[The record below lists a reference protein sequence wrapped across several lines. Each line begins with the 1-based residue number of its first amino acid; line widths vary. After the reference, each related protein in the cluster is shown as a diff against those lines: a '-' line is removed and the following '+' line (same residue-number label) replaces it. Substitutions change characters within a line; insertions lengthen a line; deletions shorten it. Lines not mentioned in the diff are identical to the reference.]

1 MLTDSRPLGPATSPA
16 TDQNAALGQN
26 APTAAAAVP
35 THGQPALHREGRET
49 LMSLAIGALLSA
61 PFVVGGVYGSVNV
74 WQRQQQ
80 ARAAFINRGLAY
92 EHLVEAPALPVLDLA
107 QTTHGRDL
115 FVTTCAWCHG
125 EDAKGKPGMGMDLVQ
140 SDFVAGKS
148 DTQLVT
154 FLSEGRPEAKPMAMP
169 PKGGQPDLTDA
180 DLSAIAT
187 YVRGLQDPRR
197 MPALP
202 AMVVNNEPNA
212 EQLAAATAAAGGDAE
227 LAGYIASGNKL
238 FHQSCVACHGK
249 GGVGIAGNGKALAKS
264 EFIASLNDD
273 ALLEFIQKGR
283 SPTDPKNSTGIQMP
297 PKGGNPA
304 LSEDDLLDIIAYL
317 RTLQAPGKPVA
328 TTKP

>member
-1 MLTDSRPLGPATSPA
+1 MSAEPRQTSPSA
-16 TDQNAALGQN
+16 RRPQTS
-26 APTAAAAVP
+26 
-35 THGQPALHREGRET
+35 EGRET
-49 LMSLAIGALLSA
+49 LKSLAIGLILSA
-61 PFVVGGVYGSVNV
+61 PFIAGGVYGSVNV
-74 WQRQQQ
+74 HQRQQQ
-80 ARAAFINRGLAY
+80 TRAAFVARGFAY
-92 EHLVEAPALPVLDLA
+92 ERLVGAPALPVLDLA
-107 QTTHGRDL
+107 LATHGRDL

-148 DTQLVT
+148 DPQLVD
-154 FLSEGRPEAKPMAMP
+154 FLSEGRPDAKPMAMP
-169 PKGGQPDLTDA
+169 PKGGQPDLKDS
-180 DLSAIAT
+180 DLAAIAT

-197 MPALP
+197 MPVLP
-202 AMVVNNEPNA
+202 AMVINKAPSA

-249 GGVGIAGNGKALAKS
+249 EGVGIAGNGKALAKN
-264 EFIASLNDD
+264 EFVTSLNDD

-283 SPTDPKNSTGIQMP
+283 SPSDPKNTTGIQMP

-317 RTLQAPGKPVA
+317 RTLQAPAKPVA
-328 TTKP
+328 VTKP